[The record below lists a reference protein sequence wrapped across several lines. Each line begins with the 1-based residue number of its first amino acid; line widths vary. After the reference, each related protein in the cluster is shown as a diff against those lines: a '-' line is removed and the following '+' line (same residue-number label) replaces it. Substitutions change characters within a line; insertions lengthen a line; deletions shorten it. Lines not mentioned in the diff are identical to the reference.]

1 MNQRILCTD
10 SCVWQAIDTERYL
23 ILLYFLLVFM
33 LESSKGDYLDAEVG
47 GRVRYCY
54 FEGWQ
59 KLSLRWINSHRYSLV
74 VDKWKKYS
82 GKKMWCELNSKGHSL
97 ILSTMELQVHSE
109 IVSTLWWLE
118 VMFKYQWT
126 LDLVAC
132 TMGHYF
138 KKNPFYRYFQISILW
153 EFVSHL
159 LHEMWYNRNN
169 LFFNEQPDL
178 FIRVMSEVT
187 SRDILEPLR
196 GLTSRGC
203 TMLTIVNGC
212 QWNTLTK
219 RWEVDLPSSLWEIK
233 NSWSQSAA
241 SNQRAIMDTSTVGKV
256 FWRNGCSSYFVLLR
270 LTDEIECPTR

>member
-1 MNQRILCTD
+1 
-10 SCVWQAIDTERYL
+10 
-23 ILLYFLLVFM
+23 
-33 LESSKGDYLDAEVG
+33 
-47 GRVRYCY
+47 
-54 FEGWQ
+54 
-59 KLSLRWINSHRYSLV
+59 
-74 VDKWKKYS
+74 
-82 GKKMWCELNSKGHSL
+82 MWCELNSKGHSL
-97 ILSTMELQVHSE
+97 ILSTMKLQVHSE

-159 LHEMWYNRNN
+159 LHEMWYTRNN
-169 LFFNEQPDL
+169 LSFNEQPDL
-178 FIRVMSEVT
+178 FNRVMSEVT

-196 GLTSRGC
+196 GLASRGC

-219 RWEVDLPSSLWEIK
+219 RWELDLPSSLWEIK
-233 NSWSQSAA
+233 NSWSQPAA
-241 SNQRAIMDTSTVGKV
+241 
-256 FWRNGCSSYFVLLR
+256 
-270 LTDEIECPTR
+270 